1 MYPEVDLLTLSFYLV
16 SFYKQLLTFIIE
28 FLETALFCSY
38 WYEYCF
44 ASMDTVEQT
53 SAGGACTQ
61 IRDGLALKGVKVTL
75 FFFVRTLKITI
86 RSLGQRF

>member
-28 FLETALFCSY
+28 LETVLFCSY

-53 SAGGACTQ
+53 SDIYT
-61 IRDGLALKGVKVTL
+61 KGYT
-75 FFFVRTLKITI
+75 FSARTLKVNI
-86 RSLGQRF
+86 RSRKSLNVNTVL